1 MKGVLIGCPN
11 SLPWPLGRQ
20 MTSCPR
26 LVSGRAVRAAALI
39 GVRVS
44 FSRRTGVGTR
54 GTLPGTL
61 LQKQG
66 LLPSWV
72 WSGGGPLGP
81 QEEPR
86 SCSGNFLPA
95 LSPSTHRWK
104 APAGGGW
111 GGGRRLLPFPLVP
124 EPLPHVSAAIPLLC
138 FLHPCFPDCLPAP
151 PGVLRR
157 ELITLL

>member
-20 MTSCPR
+20 MTSCPH

-61 LQKQG
+61 LQRQG
-66 LLPSWV
+66 LPPSWV

-81 QEEPR
+81 REEPR
-86 SCSGNFLPA
+86 NCSGNFLPA
-95 LSPSTHRWK
+95 LSPSTQRWK
-104 APAGGGW
+104 APAGGDRGQEAAPLPP
-111 GGGRRLLPFPLVP
+111 GSRAPSPCFCGNPFTLLSSSLLPRLSP
-124 EPLPHVSAAIPLLC
+124 STSRGA
-138 FLHPCFPDCLPAP
+138 
-151 PGVLRR
+151 R
-157 ELITLL
+157 EGS